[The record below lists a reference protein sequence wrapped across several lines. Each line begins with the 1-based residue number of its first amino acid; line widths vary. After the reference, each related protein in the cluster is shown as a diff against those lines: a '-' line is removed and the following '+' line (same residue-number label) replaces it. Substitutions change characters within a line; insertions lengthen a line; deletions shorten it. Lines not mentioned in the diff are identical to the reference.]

1 MLKRF
6 IFIISVCFLFTP
18 NYSHANSCLDSLQS
32 ANRTC
37 QQSYAYDVLVM
48 YFKDVNNKEHK
59 VHVKRVREKSTG
71 TLVHADYDFVSNCTN
86 NCSSLDEKAND
97 ILWSFRN
104 AYMANRFY
112 QKIIYQ
118 CDPTEERCCD
128 NTRCNEILGVEQL
141 DDNSQIEDADNN
153 NQFTLKRGSKHKDGD
168 SIDKAISRADGITKI
183 IAKIM
188 SYSANG
194 QQVKQ
199 EMETVTAQSL
209 QFLIM
214 NTNSGTTQVC
224 AVSGAFCNQINGSA
238 TTSNN
243 MASFEL
249 HHNNGAVFNK
259 DLRNFLEDVYEGDYG
274 MHCSQSTSCSLDGSR
289 CTITLSCIRK

>member
-1 MLKRF
+1 MLKKIF
-6 IFIISVCFLFTP
+6 FIISFCFLFTP
-18 NYSHANSCLDSLQS
+18 NYAHANSCLDNLQS

-48 YFKDVNNKEHK
+48 YFKDVSNKEHK

-104 AYMANRFY
+104 AYMANSFY

-118 CDPTEERCCD
+118 CDPTQERCCD
-128 NTRCNEILGVEQL
+128 DTGCNEILGVEQL
-141 DDNSQIEDADNN
+141 DDKSTIQDTNN

-168 SIDKAISRADGITKI
+168 SIDKAISRADGITNI
-183 IAKIM
+183 IDKIM
-188 SYSANG
+188 RYSANG

-199 EMETVTAQSL
+199 EMETVTAQPL

-214 NTNSGTTQVC
+214 NTNSGATKVC

-249 HHNNGAVFNK
+249 HHNNGVEFNK
-259 DLRNFLEDVYEGDYG
+259 DLRNFLENVYEVDYG

-289 CTITLSCIRK
+289 CTITLRCIRK